1 MFSGLRN
8 KLNNIIE
15 FGKKAVSEQDGLPST
30 SRIIAFLIA
39 VTIIICVL
47 YVTFHT
53 GTLPDLTSA
62 ALLLGAGTG
71 GYAANKISGMLGKGD

>member
-1 MFSGLRN
+1 MFSWLREKIKN
-8 KLNNIIE
+8 TIT
-15 FGKKAVSEQDGLPST
+15 FAKATVSEQDGLGST
-30 SRIIAFLIA
+30 SRIIALMVA
-39 VTIIICVL
+39 VTIVVCVL

-53 GTLPDLTSA
+53 GALPDLTSA